1 MPFNVYCD
9 AANDDDAGE
18 RNLFYDDAS
27 AAIIVF
33 PSLIL
38 SIGLAIHSGL
48 KCTAT
53 KTFAIFALCYQ
64 TSYAPHCTMQNS

>member
-18 RNLFYDDAS
+18 WNLFYDDAF
-27 AAIIVF
+27 AIIVF

-38 SIGLAIHSGL
+38 STGLTIHSVL
-48 KCTAT
+48 QCTAT
-53 KTFAIFALCYQ
+53 NTFLCEL
-64 TSYAPHCTMQNS
+64 S